1 MRRRASKDIV
11 EIKSIVIVTTLIA
24 DDAREQSSEPAIKE
38 EGLTRFRI
46 NISVNASR
54 DDYCAN

>member
-1 MRRRASKDIV
+1 VRRRASKDIV

-38 EGLTRFRI
+38 EGLTRFSI

-54 DDYCAN
+54 DDCCAN